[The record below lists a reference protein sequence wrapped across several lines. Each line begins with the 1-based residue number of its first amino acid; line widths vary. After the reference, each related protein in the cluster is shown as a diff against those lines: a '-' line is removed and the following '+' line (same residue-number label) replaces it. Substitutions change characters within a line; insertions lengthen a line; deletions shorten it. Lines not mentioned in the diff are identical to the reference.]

1 MGEQEHSPFTLET
14 ITDLIIAEIY
24 KAFGIHPDSRVGRF
38 IYPLIRVPA
47 VRFSRIGMQFDEVV
61 AQKGIAAGASWAL
74 PNFIKGFLSFG
85 EEKVPQEGPLLVVSN
100 HPGVADSLVL
110 TAALRREDLKII
122 AGGIPFI
129 MNLPHASQH
138 FIFVNE
144 DTHLR
149 MNTCR
154 SAIRH
159 LEDGG
164 SVLIFPSGRI
174 DPDPAVMP
182 GAPES
187 IDRWSASIELFLR
200 KVPDARLLV
209 AIVSSV
215 LTRHNVYHPLTRL
228 RQTVMDRQRV
238 AEFIQVMQNLIL
250 KKKADLLAQVSFA
263 NPVTVPELQF
273 IYRLE
278 GVLESIKATAR
289 AQMETHQRLPFH
301 RQGAN

>member
-1 MGEQEHSPFTLET
+1 MYDQETSPFTLET
-14 ITDLIIAEIY
+14 LTNLIISEIY
-24 KAFGIHPDSRVGRF
+24 KAFGVSPESRVGRF
-38 IYPLIRVPA
+38 IYPLIHVPA

-61 AQKGIAAGASWAL
+61 AQKGIAAGAGWAL
-74 PNFIKGFLSFG
+74 PNFIKGFLAFG
-85 EEKVPQEGPLLVVSN
+85 EENVPREGPLLVVSN

-110 TAALRREDLKII
+110 TAALRREDLKIV

-138 FIFVNE
+138 IIFANE
-144 DTHLR
+144 DTHMR

-164 SVLIFPSGRI
+164 SVLIFPSGKI

-200 KVPDARLLV
+200 KVPDAKLLI

-215 LTRHNVYHPLTRL
+215 LARHNVYHPLTRL

-238 AEFIQVMQNLIL
+238 AEFIQVMQHLIL

-263 NPVTVPELQF
+263 NPITVPELQF
-273 IYRLE
+273 ISRLE
-278 GVLESIKATAR
+278 GMLDSIKATAR

-301 RQGAN
+301 GHGVN

>member
-1 MGEQEHSPFTLET
+1 MIEQEHTPFTLEKL
-14 ITDLIIAEIY
+14 TDLITAEIY
-24 KAFGIHPDSRVGRF
+24 KAFSIQANSRIGRF
-38 IYPLIRVPA
+38 FHPLFRIPA
-47 VRFSRIGMQFDEVV
+47 VRFSRIGMQFDEIV
-61 AQKGIAAGASWAL
+61 ADKGIAAGANWAL

-110 TAALRREDLKII
+110 TAALQREDLKIV

-138 FIFVNE
+138 IIFAT
-144 DTHLR
+144 DDIHMR

-164 SVLIFPSGRI
+164 SVLIFPSGKI

-187 IDRWSASIELFLR
+187 IDRWSKSIELFLR
-200 KVPDARLLV
+200 KVPEAKLLV

-215 LTRHNVYHPLTRL
+215 LAGRYVYHPLTRL
-228 RQTVMDRQRV
+228 RQTVIDRQRV
-238 AEFIQVMQNLIL
+238 AEFLQVMQHLIL
-250 KKKADLLAQVSFA
+250 KKKADLLAHVSFA
-263 NPVTVPELQF
+263 NPVTVPELQL
-273 IYRLE
+273 ISRLE
-278 GVLESIKATAR
+278 SILESIKANAR
-289 AQMETHQRLPFH
+289 AQLEVHQNLPFH
-301 RQGAN
+301 GQGV